1 MSTYSPERI
10 ADIKAEMDR
19 DGASIATKA
28 AELGISV
35 GTLSGALYR
44 LRKRKKKP
52 GRKAKAVEVIDVKKP
67 KARLT
72 LLDRLAIIETQLAA
86 VRETL
91 RSIQ

>member
-1 MSTYSPERI
+1 MTTYSPDRI

-52 GRKAKAVEVIDVKKP
+52 GPKAKAVEVIDVKKP